1 MSEFDNYY
9 ENNSTTPDAE
19 DVNKAAQDYEKA
31 ETAQSEPH
39 TASQSVSQEQANSS
53 DTQQTT
59 PAEGSYE
66 WNSGNGSGEYRH
78 SYVNGNN
85 RDSARCIVRI
95 NGKKHYYFLGRYGS
109 PQAESEYRRI
119 KAQFDA
125 ETVCTRGGGFTS
137 SDLFRQYAVTFFDE
151 KLTRDQRCEMLAIR
165 YAEERFPPFYLE
177 EFSMAILVAYQ

>member
-85 RDSARCIVRI
+85 RDSAH
-95 NGKKHYYFLGRYGS
+95 NPNRYDDYAPAQVQS
-109 PQAESEYRRI
+109 AQPEQSANPYSSSYTAEWE
-119 KAQFDA
+119 
-125 ETVCTRGGGFTS
+125 
-137 SDLFRQYAVTFFDE
+137 
-151 KLTRDQRCEMLAIR
+151 
-165 YAEERFPPFYLE
+165 
-177 EFSMAILVAYQ
+177 